1 MEGWEASGEAPR
13 MGPPPPH
20 GSQKHAADS
29 TPTPSPLPVVL
40 SAACRTAVEPR
51 RTEEE
56 SAKEKMPRLFLKAR
70 NGTSPLCL
78 WRPNVCPCAVRPV
91 TPSQKEG
98 VFCSHSVHH
107 TKHVQFPGVIFSF
120 LFSFIPQIF
129 TELSFVQGTS
139 HTPALSDRGPRGSPF
154 PWVTVTTRAT
164 VTPALTGCRPTPGT
178 APGLYAS

>member
-1 MEGWEASGEAPR
+1 MSTLAGDVTSAPLNLELLLSQWRRSPEWWRWLEGWEASGEAPR
-13 MGPPPPH
+13 MGPPLPH

-29 TPTPSPLPVVL
+29 TPTPSPLPAVL

-56 SAKEKMPRLFLKAR
+56 SAKEKAPRLFLKAR

-107 TKHVQFPGVIFSF
+107 TKHVQFPGVILHSCFHSF
-120 LFSFIPQIF
+120 LKYL
-129 TELSFVQGTS
+129 LSF
-139 HTPALSDRGPRGSPF
+139 PLCKAL
-154 PWVTVTTRAT
+154 
-164 VTPALTGCRPTPGT
+164 PTHQP
-178 APGLYAS
+178 